1 MSIRTLDEGIAACRT
16 GGFDCLAMSPGLFAE
31 MDIEEAK
38 EAMFEAHVAPGSWG
52 VPFNWRA
59 SQEEFETG
67 LHAMAEQAGLMQS
80 VGVKRC
86 ATWIL
91 PGSDDLT
98 LEENRE
104 FHANRLRPIGQLLAD
119 HDMVFGLEFVG
130 PRSLRARFKHPFYYS
145 LMPMYEFAQ
154 SVGPNVG
161 LLVDAWHM
169 MTSESSY
176 EDLATIPAEKIALV
190 HINDAPPNLTLDE
203 YLDHERCLPCATGVI
218 DIAGLM
224 NTLRTIGYI
233 GPVEA
238 EPFDVTLKDL
248 ESDGERLTKVGRSMQ
263 AAFSAK

>member
-67 LHAMAEQAGLMQS
+67 LHAM
-80 VGVKRC
+80 
-86 ATWIL
+86 
-91 PGSDDLT
+91 
-98 LEENRE
+98 
-104 FHANRLRPIGQLLAD
+104 AD